1 MMPIRWTLPVT
12 LCAREARGQTIAEPA
27 IPLMKSRR
35 RIAFPTAGS
44 CADFGCDY
52 SRVLRPAKWGPT
64 VILRGNNPHDRMSA
78 LGQKRTLEYVSAMSA
93 LLPKADIHRAGWDV
107 RFVPEARSEERRV

>member
-1 MMPIRWTLPVT
+1 MMPIRWILPVT

-52 SRVLRPAKWGPT
+52 SRVLRPVEWGPT
-64 VILRGNNPHDRMSA
+64 VILRGNNAQDRMSA
-78 LGQKRTLEYVSAMSA
+78 LGQKQTSELVRVMSA
-93 LLPKADIHRAGWDV
+93 LPPKADIT
-107 RFVPEARSEERRV
+107 RSPRRRSQA

>member
-1 MMPIRWTLPVT
+1 MMPIRWILPVT

-35 RIAFPTAGS
+35 RIAFPTAGY
-44 CADFGCDY
+44 CADFGRDY

-64 VILRGNNPHDRMSA
+64 VILHSNNPEDRMSA
-78 LGQKRTLEYVSAMSA
+78 LGQ
-93 LLPKADIHRAGWDV
+93 
-107 RFVPEARSEERRV
+107 

>member
-1 MMPIRWTLPVT
+1 MMPIRWILPVT

-35 RIAFPTAGS
+35 RIAFPTAGY

-52 SRVLRPAKWGPT
+52 SRDLRAAKWGPT
-64 VILRGNNPHDRMSA
+64 VILRGNNPQDRMSA
-78 LGQKRTLEYVSAMSA
+78 LGHKRTFNYLRRMSA
-93 LLPKADIHRAGWDV
+93 LPPKADVGT
-107 RFVPEARSEERRV
+107 